1 MQKWLEYD
9 PLTGVQET
17 NYASDDDNKVV
28 VTKEQDVQ
36 PLLDRNAE
44 LRNSKATD
52 IGIKKGLWHYASI
65 PVTVQY
71 ELLKKGINIHRL
83 EDHAK
88 MFAIIE
94 SEYPYLKTTDKR
106 HLLNSHRPSATP
118 KAEISTPRGP
128 SLIVR

>member
-9 PLTGVQET
+9 PVTGVQET
-17 NYASDDDNKVV
+17 NYASDDDNRLI
-28 VTKEQDVQ
+28 VTKQEDVQ

-83 EDHAK
+83 EDHAR
-88 MFAIIE
+88 MFAEIE
-94 SEYPYLKTTDKR
+94 ANYP
-106 HLLNSHRPSATP
+106 N
-118 KAEISTPRGP
+118 
-128 SLIVR
+128 